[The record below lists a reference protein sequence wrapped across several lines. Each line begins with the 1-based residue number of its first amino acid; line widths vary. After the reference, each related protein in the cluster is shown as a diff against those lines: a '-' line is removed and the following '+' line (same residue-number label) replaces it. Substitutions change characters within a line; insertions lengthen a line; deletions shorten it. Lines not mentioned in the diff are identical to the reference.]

1 MIRGF
6 TDSFMKVTSRNS
18 FTFFRPFFLKLVLLP
33 GVRSCPKNVQ
43 NMAPGHFSMRKK
55 RNLQFRQNR
64 ARNCKCCELFKFGSF
79 SPIQPS
85 HLLAPQSSGAGK
97 PWKDPWCDIFLKR
110 KWYEDFKNNVTK
122 CRTSKYI
129 YTNTQILQKFKY
141 ASHLTLDHEVVQFHQ
156 NFKLR
161 CSLSNDRSSTK

>member
-55 RNLQFRQNR
+55 RNLQFWQNR
-64 ARNCKCCELFKFGSF
+64 ARNCKSCELFKFGSF
-79 SPIQPS
+79 SPIQPTIPLIS
-85 HLLAPQSSGAGK
+85 IAELWSRK
-97 PWKDPWCDIFLKR
+97 TLKR
-110 KWYEDFKNNVTK
+110 PMIWYIFERQMVRGPQKQCSRVSDIQIHKYTNTVWVKFEDRPIYFWKVNVT
-122 CRTSKYI
+122 RTSK
-129 YTNTQILQKFKY
+129 T
-141 ASHLTLDHEVVQFHQ
+141 
-156 NFKLR
+156 
-161 CSLSNDRSSTK
+161 

>member
-64 ARNCKCCELFKFGSF
+64 ARKCKSCELFKFGSF
-79 SPIQPS
+79 SPIQPTIPLRGGVKKILFFFTFCQKGGGGVS
-85 HLLAPQSSGAGK
+85 ANP
-97 PWKDPWCDIFLKR
+97 
-110 KWYEDFKNNVTK
+110 KNP
-122 CRTSKYI
+122 Y
-129 YTNTQILQKFKY
+129 QK
-141 ASHLTLDHEVVQFHQ
+141 
-156 NFKLR
+156 KLR
-161 CSLSNDRSSTK
+161 WSKKGGGSQFFD